1 MDKEAQAEQ
10 SQESAD
16 QRTVSAHDCRVVKRL
31 LGRKMLVMQGD
42 GPVQAEGT
50 KVRVWQGRPQM

>member
-16 QRTVSAHDCRVVKRL
+16 QRTVSAHDCRVAKRL

-42 GPVQAEGT
+42 VPVQAEGT
-50 KVRVWQGRPQM
+50 TVRVW

>member
-16 QRTVSAHDCRVVKRL
+16 QRTVSAHDCRVAKRL
-31 LGRKMLVMQGD
+31 LGRKNVVYARRRASAG
-42 GPVQAEGT
+42 
-50 KVRVWQGRPQM
+50 